1 MANLL
6 YSDNGD
12 GTASLNGLYKDDKGN
27 VLKVPAN
34 ATIATGTKKTVSV
47 AEAQSAG
54 LLYNQKQNTMTIKT
68 NAVNIAETASGS
80 AKTVRTEVQSIGGGI
95 DVALNLKMAVS
106 PASME
111 TQQVI
116 VIGDGAQ
123 NIQLLK
129 GYPAFADTAID
140 GTFGV
145 NTLTFINNRFKAG
158 QAARYHGLQIS
169 AFDSTGAPASDV
181 FTSSLI
187 QLAKVDLQNGTITL
201 QPINWEMTQ
210 DGSQFNQNQRLLR
223 NFRTIIGPDT
233 AIIITIP
240 RGRTISL
247 NTDQRSVSAAYDM
260 ELLNSM

>member
-1 MANLL
+1 MAKLL

-27 VLKVPAN
+27 VLKVPTT
-34 ATIATGTKKTVSV
+34 ATISVDTKKTVSL

-54 LLYNQKQNTMTIKT
+54 LLYNQKQNMTIKT
-68 NAVNIAETASGS
+68 NAINIAETASGA

-106 PASME
+106 PAS
-111 TQQVI
+111 TANQQVI

-223 NFRTIIGPDT
+223 DFRTIIGPDT